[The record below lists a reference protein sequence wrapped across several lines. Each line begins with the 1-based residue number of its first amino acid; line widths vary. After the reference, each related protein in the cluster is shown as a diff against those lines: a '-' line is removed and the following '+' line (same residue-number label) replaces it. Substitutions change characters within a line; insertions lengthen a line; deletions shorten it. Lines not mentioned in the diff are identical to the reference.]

1 MNEKLNS
8 QIKSQALDGLF
19 KEILKETEK
28 SMYTVYHTLDKS
40 RDGYDCLAIQYN
52 VATGEKT
59 KRMFFEVFLS
69 ERYDDDLFIE
79 KQKLDLMRGLVREP
93 ERDSIYYVNFTP
105 QNTIIFD
112 LTKAQDGLVF
122 TSLNGKEIAYIDIT
136 DGKPFDYVR
145 PSIET
150 EAFPK
155 DEVLLV
161 KSETRPANESPQL
174 DVKVPD
180 GVKLNENGEVTYE
193 SLEEFKSYPYNIQ
206 MRYVMENFLR
216 KFLYPTENKI
226 ELMAKYGS
234 LEKLYKY
241 VNERSRRE
249 FLSKY
254 GFIVE
259 GPNKH
264 ELQ

>member
-1 MNEKLNS
+1 MSEKLNS

-79 KQKLDLMRGLVREP
+79 KQKLDLMRGLINEP

-105 QNTIIFD
+105 QSTIIFD

-122 TSLNGKEIAYIDIT
+122 TSLNGKEVAYIDII

-155 DEVLLV
+155 DEVLSPVNV
-161 KSETRPANESPQL
+161 KQVKPVTEL
-174 DVKVPD
+174 DTKIPD
-180 GVKLNENGEVTYE
+180 WVKLNENGEVTYE

-264 ELQ
+264 ELL